1 MKSTAKEGIVMFT
14 ESRIPVKPEFI
25 DSIIET
31 FKKDAEST
39 ISNAEKLDE
48 LLQKFEEMLAQIP
61 GVGEKLTEIPA
72 MISLVLAYSRG
83 EYTVAPI
90 GSIIAITAAIIYAVT
105 PLDLIPDTIPGVG
118 LVDDAAVLAF
128 VEHRVHEDVEKY
140 KKWQEENGRR

>member
-1 MKSTAKEGIVMFT
+1 MFT
-14 ESRIPVKPEFI
+14 ESRIPVRPEFI
-25 DSIIET
+25 DSIIDT
-31 FKKDAEST
+31 FKEDAEST

-48 LLQKFEEMLAQIP
+48 LLQKFEDMLAQIP
-61 GVGEKLTEIPA
+61 GVGEKLTDVPT

-105 PLDLIPDTIPGVG
+105 PLDLIPDTIPVAG
-118 LVDDAAVLAF
+118 LIDDAAVLGF
-128 VEHRVHEDVEKY
+128 VQNRVHDDVEKY